1 MNYATNCYFINHVCK
16 TDMDISYLNNF
27 KKKKKL
33 LGRLWHLLEYNFKM
47 FFKTTRCEDEDW
59 IHLAEDRKEWQAS
72 FNMMMNLLVLQTS
85 NNLSIT

>member
-1 MNYATNCYFINHVCK
+1 
-16 TDMDISYLNNF
+16 MDISYLNNF